1 MKKSLRIGIGCLLTL
16 IYGSI
21 MGLGLTCAFCLHT
34 FFVFGIANQYPRLF
48 PFCMGTGGLA
58 LMALLTV
65 FSLNVCFSRKLQ
77 YTKLAWFLQTLGA
90 VLLTPPMFL
99 LWAMLIDHLQKVY

>member
-21 MGLGLTCAFCLHT
+21 MGLGLACALNLLP
-34 FFVFGIANQYPRLF
+34 FFFLGGSNHYPRF
-48 PFCMGTGGLA
+48 VPFCMGTGGLA

-90 VLLTPPMFL
+90 VLLTPPMIM
-99 LWAMLIDHLQKVY
+99 LWAMLIDHLRKVY